1 MEEPVTLTHALLLA
15 AAQRSS
21 QMDAAASHAAPPGV
35 TVGVISGTDHYYSDG
50 DTVGAIAR
58 IETKDSTVYVWP
70 NGRIWNRDWSYPP
83 EIVAWIK
90 SCQNPDTKAAA
101 TATEADTKKTV

>member
-1 MEEPVTLTHALLLA
+1 MPLTYALLL
-15 AAQRSS
+15 
-21 QMDAAASHAAPPGV
+21 AAASHAAPPGV

-70 NGRIWNRDWSYPP
+70 NGRIWNRGWSYPP

-90 SCQNPDTKAAA
+90 SCRNPDTKAAA
-101 TATEADTKKTV
+101 TATEADTKKTA